1 METPFVEPTV
11 TLKLEIKSEPITTN
25 DLQAIFKPAPEKPA
39 FGDPGAQAGDTF
51 LTDHRKVLVSLGKA
65 TKLSLEAFR
74 QAGGGLAKW
83 IGKNHIA
90 QIHLDVATLNSL
102 GIAGDLPALIEGL
115 LLGSFEFDRYKERE
129 NEPALCKMVLHS
141 KQASAL
147 EKIVQRS
154 EKVCAAVNLSRD
166 WSHEPANIINPLTL
180 ANRAAA
186 IAKQYNLG
194 CTVLDE
200 KQLDSIG
207 AGAIVAVGKGSATP
221 SRLII
226 LEYRGNNPPAGAK
239 PVVLVG
245 KALTFDTG
253 GYSIKDTTNIQT
265 MKYDKCGGLT
275 VIATLQ
281 AVAELKLETPVIG
294 VIGAAENMISGE
306 AYRPDDIIRSLSGKT
321 IEIIS
326 TDAEGRLV
334 LADSLTYA
342 QQKFQPRAI
351 IDLATL
357 TGGVVVALG
366 RNRAGLMSNDDQLS
380 QQLFNAGEQTSEKLW
395 RLPLD
400 DEYFKLIKGDDAD
413 IKNSGGREGHAI
425 LGGMFLKQFIT
436 EGNAWA
442 HLDIAGMADSPKDLP
457 YCPKGGTGFGVR
469 LLIQYLENLD

>member
-1 METPFVEPTV
+1 MATPFVEPAV
-11 TLKLEIKSEPITTN
+11 PLKFEITSDSLDESA
-25 DLQAIFKPAPEKPA
+25 LHVVFKPAPDKPA
-39 FGDPGAQAGDTF
+39 LGEPGSQAGETT
-51 LTDHRKVLVSLGKA
+51 LISSTIAVVSLGKA
-65 TKLSLEAFR
+65 NKLSPEAFR

-83 IGKNHIA
+83 LEQNRIKK
-90 QIHLDVATLNSL
+90 IHLTTESLNVF
-102 GIAGDLPALIEGL
+102 GVAGDLPALLEGL
-115 LLGSFEFDRYKERE
+115 LLGSFRFDRYKKNED
-129 NEPALCKMVLHS
+129 EPASSVVVLHS
-141 KQASAL
+141 QQPASI
-147 EKIVQRS
+147 EKILARS
-154 EKVCAAVNLSRD
+154 QQICAAVNLSRD
-166 WSHEPANIINPLTL
+166 WSHEPANVINPLTL
-180 ANRAAA
+180 AERAQT
-186 IAKQYNLG
+186 IASQYNLR
-194 CTVLDE
+194 CTILDE
-200 KQLDSIG
+200 NQLDAMG

-226 LEYRGNNPPAGAK
+226 LEYPGHNAPAGAR

-253 GYSIKDTTNIQT
+253 GYSLKDVTNIQT

-275 VIATLQ
+275 VIATLR
-281 AVAELKLETPVIG
+281 AAAELKLRTPLIG
-294 VIGAAENMISGE
+294 VIGASENMISGE
-306 AYRPDDIIRSLSGKT
+306 AYRPDDIIRALSGTT

-334 LADSLTYA
+334 LADALTYA
-342 QQKFQPRAI
+342 QQQYQPRAI

-366 RNRAGLMSNDDQLS
+366 RNRAGLMSNDDHLAEQLY
-380 QQLFNAGEQTSEKLW
+380 NAGEMTAEKLW

-425 LGGMFLKQFIT
+425 LGGMFLKQFIK

-442 HLDIAGMADSPKDLP
+442 HLDIAGVADSPKDLP

-469 LLIQYLENLD
+469 LLLQYLENLD